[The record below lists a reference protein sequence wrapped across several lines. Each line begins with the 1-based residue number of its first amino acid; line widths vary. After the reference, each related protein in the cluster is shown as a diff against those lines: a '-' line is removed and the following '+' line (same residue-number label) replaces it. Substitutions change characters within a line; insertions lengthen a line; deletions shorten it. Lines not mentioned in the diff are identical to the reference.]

1 MARHVG
7 RRSRRRRGRHVVGV
21 GGVEAGDVGEVVAL
35 GGDKGDV
42 GAGVEGLVLGA
53 VEVGRVFDLDG
64 GVGAWRDGGAG
75 GGEVV
80 WERDAG
86 VARVDLGDEGCCDG
100 GEVGLGF
107 GVWGRMAAV
116 RWIRNELKMTG

>member
-1 MARHVG
+1 MARQVG
-7 RRSRRRRGRHVVGV
+7 RRSHRRRGRHVVGV
-21 GGVEAGDVGEVVAL
+21 GGVEAGDVGEVEAR

-64 GVGAWRDGGAG
+64 GVGAWSDGGAS
-75 GGEVV
+75 GGEAVR
-80 WERDAG
+80 EGDAG
-86 VARVDLGDEGCCDG
+86 VPRVDLGDEGGCDG

-107 GVWGRMAAV
+107 GVWAG
-116 RWIRNELKMTG
+116 LDG